1 MYKLDVDM
9 EPNIIYN
16 KITVLLWGTQSR
28 DNRLSG
34 VSYSYSEFVQPLRSA
49 KHINLVLV
57 LRLGPVQVKSQI
69 SGGSVYVVSR

>member
-16 KITVLLWGTQSR
+16 RITVLLWGTQSR

-34 VSYSYSEFVQPLRSA
+34 VFCSYSEFVQPSHSA
-49 KHINLVLV
+49 EHINLVLV
-57 LRLGPVQVKSQI
+57 LGLGPVQVKSQ
-69 SGGSVYVVSR
+69 VAV